1 MLDPDDR
8 HLLVEALKPPPGMT
22 LDIAVG
28 TTFTLDLQALL
39 VAPVSFALFSATA
52 PGGESDSLA
61 LLEAVRRH
69 ADRITIFC
77 QAGCIAVPRTLQP
90 VLAWLEDSVVPV
102 APPRPGRLFHPKVW
116 VLRFRNDAGEY
127 AHRVLVAS
135 RNLTFDS
142 SWDTIVCL
150 DEDPSSS
157 DSDDNEPLRSFLEEL
172 SAGAVHRPTDDR
184 RQQISDLVESVRG
197 VKWILPDGAN
207 KVRFWPLGGN
217 HPLPDLTGDRSLVI
231 SPFLSADT
239 LEWLSSHG
247 DRHLLVSR
255 ADALNSV
262 GSLPLDGFEETFV
275 LDTDA
280 VNDSTDETD
289 LEQER
294 VGTALRG
301 LHAKLFLV
309 ERGSRCHLYTG
320 SANAT
325 GAGFGGNTELLIELV
340 GRRRHWGIDQVLDAK
355 GHKAT
360 LRDLL
365 RPFRPENE
373 EPEEPDALAK
383 LTYRLDS
390 LVQQIASIPFTV
402 TVTPTDAD
410 HRIHIATQQPMP
422 TVDEGT
428 TVTIRPASV
437 ATAGADS
444 HIHPGQAVGVDA
456 GVVTLAG
463 ITSFLVVT
471 AHASVEGHHAKSAAL
486 INARLVGAPDDR
498 KERLLSAQ
506 LKDSDDLIRYLLF
519 LLFDLVDD
527 ARLDQL
533 ISTFGSGGGRWKHT
547 GQVPLL
553 ETMLRALVR
562 GGSALDRVAD
572 LLDDLLS
579 TDREE
584 LLPEGLEEIWAP
596 INAVRQE
603 LRA

>member
-1 MLDPDDR
+1 
-8 HLLVEALKPPPGMT
+8 
-22 LDIAVG
+22 
-28 TTFTLDLQALL
+28 
-39 VAPVSFALFSATA
+39 
-52 PGGESDSLA
+52 
-61 LLEAVRRH
+61 
-69 ADRITIFC
+69 
-77 QAGCIAVPRTLQP
+77 
-90 VLAWLEDSVVPV
+90 
-102 APPRPGRLFHPKVW
+102 VW

-150 DEDPSSS
+150 DEDPAATE
-157 DSDDNEPLRSFLEEL
+157 SDDNEPLRLFLDEL
-172 SAGAVHRPTDDR
+172 SAGAVQRPTDDR
-184 RQQISDLVESVRG
+184 QQQISDLVESLRD
-197 VKWILPDGAN
+197 VKWELPDGALE
-207 KVRFWPLGGN
+207 VRFWPLGGD
-217 HPLPDLTGDRSLVI
+217 HQLPDLTGDRSLVI

-239 LEWLSSHG
+239 LEWLSSGG

-280 VNDSTDETD
+280 VEDSDDEPEA
-289 LEQER
+289 EQER
-294 VGTALRG
+294 VGIPLRG

-309 ERGSRCHLYTG
+309 ERGRRCHLYTG

-325 GAGFGGNTELLIELV
+325 GPGFGGNTELLIELV

-373 EPEEPDALAK
+373 EPAEPDELAT

-402 TVTPTDAD
+402 TVSPTDTD

-422 TVDEGT
+422 AVNEGT

-444 HIHPGQAVGVDA
+444 HIHPGQTVDVDA
-456 GVVTLAG
+456 GAVTLAG

-471 AHASVEGHHAKSAAL
+471 ATASVEGRQARSAAL

-527 ARLDQL
+527 ARLDQI
-533 ISTFGSGGGRWKHT
+533 ISTFGSGEGRWKHA